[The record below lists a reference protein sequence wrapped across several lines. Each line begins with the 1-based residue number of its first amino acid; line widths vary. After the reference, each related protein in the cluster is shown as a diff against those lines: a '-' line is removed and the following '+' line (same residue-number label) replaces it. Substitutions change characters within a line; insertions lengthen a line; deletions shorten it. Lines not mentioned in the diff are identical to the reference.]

1 MTDDSKVVDLAQARK
16 AKQVDARPCSPTEPA
31 DRGAQR
37 GKYMAF
43 LCSHLVDQLD
53 RMKEEDFDWRAAA
66 RAALEANL
74 LGRGTDAVLTDINQ
88 AVSLLTRWR
97 LALLQ
102 AQQVVRTNPPP
113 WNDAS
118 SPDGGNWRERWA
130 TTGQSQS
137 STSRT

>member
-1 MTDDSKVVDLAQARK
+1 
-16 AKQVDARPCSPTEPA
+16 
-31 DRGAQR
+31 
-37 GKYMAF
+37 MAF

>member
-66 RAALEANL
+66 RRRSMRTCWAGAPMP
-74 LGRGTDAVLTDINQ
+74 RSPTLTK
-88 AVSLLTRWR
+88 
-97 LALLQ
+97 
-102 AQQVVRTNPPP
+102 
-113 WNDAS
+113 
-118 SPDGGNWRERWA
+118 
-130 TTGQSQS
+130 QSHC
-137 STSRT
+137 